1 MDRTNDPRC
10 KIVTGSFR
18 DRETAESAYDSLVS
32 RGYKPSEIH
41 VIMSDETRKRHFKD
55 VKGTKTGLG
64 NKALEGAGV
73 GGAVG
78 GALGA
83 TLMAVAAAAT
93 TIAIPGIGLV
103 IAGPLAGALAGGA
116 VGGAAGTLVGA
127 LVGAGIP
134 EDRAKMYEADVKNGG
149 IVLGVHP
156 RDDRHAVELER
167 EWSTTGEHVYR

>member
-1 MDRTNDPRC
+1 MDRTNDPRSP
-10 KIVTGSFR
+10 IVTGSFR
-18 DRETAESAYDSLVS
+18 DRDTAERAYDSLLR
-32 RGYKPSEIH
+32 RGYSPDEIH
-41 VIMSDETRKRHFKD
+41 VIMSDDTRKRDFKD
-55 VKGTKTGLG
+55 VKGKTDLG

-83 TLMAVAAAAT
+83 TLLAVAAAAT
-93 TIAIPGIGLV
+93 TLAIPGIGLV

-116 VGGAAGTLVGA
+116 IGGAAGTLVGA

-134 EDRAKMYEADVKNGG
+134 EDRAKVYESDVKNGG
-149 IVLGVHP
+149 IVLGVQP

>member
-1 MDRTNDPRC
+1 MDRTNDPRSP
-10 KIVTGSFR
+10 IVTGSFR
-18 DRETAESAYDSLVS
+18 DRDAAERAYESLLR
-32 RGYKPSEIH
+32 RGYTPDEIH
-41 VIMSDETRKRHFKD
+41 VIMSDDTRKNFKD
-55 VKGTKTGLG
+55 VKGKTDLG

-83 TLMAVAAAAT
+83 TLLAVAAAAT
-93 TIAIPGIGLV
+93 TLAIPGIGLV

-116 VGGAAGTLVGA
+116 IGGAAGTLVGA

-134 EDRAKMYEADVKNGG
+134 EDRAKVYESDVKNGG
-149 IVLGVHP
+149 IVLGVKP
-156 RDDRHAVELER
+156 RDDRHAEELER